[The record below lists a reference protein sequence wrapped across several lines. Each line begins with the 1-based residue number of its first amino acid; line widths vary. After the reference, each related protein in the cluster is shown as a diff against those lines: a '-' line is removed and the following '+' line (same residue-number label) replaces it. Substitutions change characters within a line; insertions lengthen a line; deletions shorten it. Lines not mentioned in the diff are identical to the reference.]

1 MQLPPKQVDDITVST
16 DARGEYQSDHHQRT
30 YPRRLHGI
38 NHFCILM
45 SDQATIQDRHLM
57 GLTQRKTN
65 HSIGLHPWKKFV
77 VYNNDTL
84 HRHKSETT
92 YMSMDIFTDNQVAYF

>member
-1 MQLPPKQVDDITVST
+1 
-16 DARGEYQSDHHQRT
+16 
-30 YPRRLHGI
+30 
-38 NHFCILM
+38 
-45 SDQATIQDRHLM
+45 M

-77 VYNNDTL
+77 LYNNDTL

-92 YMSMDIFTDNQVAYF
+92 YMSMDILPTIRRLIFELNR